1 VAMCGEGADSNHMT
15 NNEKELV
22 AALEAD
28 IQTWEGEAK
37 FFETFVKDVE
47 FSGRNAM
54 PGREYARGL
63 HKRIADHKAL
73 IEKVKKG

>member
-1 VAMCGEGADSNHMT
+1 VT

-28 IQTWEGEAK
+28 IHTWEGEAK

-47 FSGRNAM
+47 FMGRNAI
-54 PGREYARGL
+54 PGREYARGIRQ
-63 HKRIADHKAL
+63 RITDHKEL